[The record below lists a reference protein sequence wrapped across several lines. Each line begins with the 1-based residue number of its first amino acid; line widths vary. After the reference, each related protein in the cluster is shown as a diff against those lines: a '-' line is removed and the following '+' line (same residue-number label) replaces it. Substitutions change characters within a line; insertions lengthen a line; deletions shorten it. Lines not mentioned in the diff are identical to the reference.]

1 VSTGYFDVLR
11 IPVLS
16 GRAIAD
22 RDHASA
28 RPVAIVNATMA
39 RIYWPEDDPIGQL
52 IQVDMLDDPPREIVG
67 VVGDVTQDRYQLS
80 PQPQM
85 YVPRAQLPRRMDMA
99 LGIEVLTT
107 TFLVRT
113 VGDPASALPS
123 LRAAVR
129 EVDTALPIASMR
141 TVEEYAAGQLKELSQ
156 YATVLGLFGTLSV
169 ALAVVGIVGV
179 MAQSVGQRTNE
190 FGIRLALGAA
200 PGSVMSLV
208 LRQAAAL
215 VAIGL
220 GVGLAASFVLL
231 PAIRRLLWGISET
244 DVVTLALAVTGL
256 AVVALAACYVPAR
269 RAMRVDPI
277 AALRGE

>member
-1 VSTGYFDVLR
+1 
-11 IPVLS
+11 
-16 GRAIAD
+16 
-22 RDHASA
+22 
-28 RPVAIVNATMA
+28 
-39 RIYWPEDDPIGQL
+39 
-52 IQVDMLDDPPREIVG
+52 MLDEPPREIVG

-85 YVPRAQLPRRMDMA
+85 YVPRMQLPRRMDMA

-113 VGDPASALPS
+113 AGDPVSVLPS

-129 EVDTALPIASMR
+129 EVDATLPIAAVR
-141 TVEEYAAGQLKELSQ
+141 TIEEYASGQLTELSQ
-156 YATVLGLFGTLSV
+156 YATVLGVFGILSV
-169 ALAVVGIVGV
+169 TLAVVGIVGV
-179 MAQSVGQRTNE
+179 MAQSVGQRTSE

-220 GVGLAASFVLL
+220 GVGLAASLVLL

-244 DVVTLALAVTGL
+244 DVVTLALAATGL
-256 AVVALAACYVPAR
+256 AAIALAACYVPAR

-277 AALRGE
+277 AALRGD

>member
-1 VSTGYFDVLR
+1 
-11 IPVLS
+11 
-16 GRAIAD
+16 
-22 RDHASA
+22 
-28 RPVAIVNATMA
+28 MA